1 MTATYIFVEK
11 RVVQFCDNG
20 DVDTKLSLSSQQTYL
35 YVVSPVRTNQTCD
48 ITIANL
54 SDLSWIEFTEDPSMY
69 KNFTMKDPDNKVS
82 ASSSIETGYSS
93 YQLLYKKS
101 SLLLRYKNVSNGAAE
116 TFNISI
122 RSESSVT

>member
-20 DVDTKLSLSSQQTYL
+20 DVDIQLSLSSQQTYL
-35 YVVSPVRTNQTCD
+35 YVASPERTDQTCD

-54 SDLSWIEFTEDPSMY
+54 SDLSWIEFTEDPNVY

-93 YQLLYKKS
+93 YHLLYKNN